1 MLDVVFDLIVDKA
14 NALHPSGQRAAYS
27 DIGAVLRRHGFKRLQ
42 GSVYVSEHTDLCKLA
57 MAMSEL
63 QSQSWMGGSVRD
75 IRAFRIGEWS
85 DFLPFM
91 QEPAL

>member
-1 MLDVVFDLIVDKA
+1 
-14 NALHPSGQRAAYS
+14 
-27 DIGAVLRRHGFKRLQ
+27 
-42 GSVYVSEHTDLCKLA
+42 VYVSEHTDLCKLA